1 MSRHSPG
8 EGVGTSANR
17 YRSDHL
23 WPTPK
28 STIWLQPSSVP
39 GQGWADPTPCRPGI
53 RALKEIR
60 AMIRPE
66 PTREAPPPPQRYA
79 RPRATVG
86 RRRHAGVSVSGTSGT
101 SSTPRARRL
110 PTTPNRVSLRSSG
123 RLAPTAIAAVGS
135 PIIAPGK
142 VEQFPLGIWEPALGC
157 DAAEPVRQ
165 LTVVHPGMCRPAV
178 PVGGDILQCG
188 RVFI

>member
-1 MSRHSPG
+1 MSRHAPG
-8 EGVGTSANR
+8 EGVGTSANC

-28 STIWLQPSSVP
+28 STIRLQPSSVP
-39 GQGWADPTPCRPGI
+39 GPGWRTRPAVARHSGAERNPCNDPT
-53 RALKEIR
+53 RAHAGGAAR
-60 AMIRPE
+60 HRSVMSG
-66 PTREAPPPPQRYA
+66 RELPA
-79 RPRATVG
+79 G
-86 RRRHAGVSVSGTSGT
+86 RRRHAGVSVSGTSAT

-123 RLAPTAIAAVGS
+123 RLAPTAIAAIGS
-135 PIIAPGK
+135 PIIAAGK
-142 VEQFPLGIWEPALGC
+142 VEQFPLSIWEPTLGR

-165 LTVVHPGMCRPAV
+165 LPIMLSGMCRPPV